1 MTNYHFLVIHILFL
15 IRIIKIFLILVFEI
29 EKAIIDLNFDDDV
42 MRLEYPMQSPVTFTL
57 GEKFLQEKLNFNFI
71 IMSELGNKYKKLAK
85 GDIELQS
92 KYFLEKKTIFEKWIY
107 MTPYQSQIE
116 ELGIKG
122 ETLKNELN
130 SGKINVKIELQENLE
145 EYKTKLLLY
154 QKENQ
159 NVKNSDSDLNNNN
172 NMKKNFNYNL
182 KDNENN
188 RNIQFDDN
196 LSDVSISIL
205 DVKEEDR
212 KGLDL
217 NQLIDDDYI
226 ENLKQIIEDNY
237 QKILPKDPVKLKQMN
252 ESLYKKF
259 INLSNIYNEVL
270 YSLATTGEEIRE
282 ETKKFYDDYKL
293 LKKDIYNGRVEL
305 KKQNYQLKR
314 EIEANNQENKT
325 LKQEIENYKTEKKIL
340 KNKLGLEDTKKIEN
354 PDIEILSE
362 TLKKLNDMGIDIF
375 VGSGLSEEDKNLVKN
390 MLNINS
396 NEDENKKDL
405 GTDNE
410 YEGEDDI
417 KEDLELGNQIVALI
431 EKDVNDLYLRKKIEQ
446 VKIDQINAI
455 TYIFQNDKDTHEVTL
470 KIVKDELYC
479 TDGTTFSSWL
489 IQNFSV

>member
-1 MTNYHFLVIHILFL
+1 MFQIDKCV
-15 IRIIKIFLILVFEI
+15 
-29 EKAIIDLNFDDDV
+29 IDLNFDDDV
-42 MRLEYPMQSPVTFTL
+42 MRLEYPMESPVPFTL
-57 GEKFLQEKLNFNFI
+57 GEKFLQEKLIFNFI
-71 IMSELGNKYKKLAK
+71 IMTELGNKYKKIAK
-85 GDIELQS
+85 GDVELQS

-107 MTPYQSQIE
+107 ITPFKSQIE
-116 ELGIKG
+116 EFGLKG
-122 ETLKNELN
+122 DLLKNEIN
-130 SGKINVKIELQENLE
+130 NGKINVKIELQENPE

-154 QKENQ
+154 QKDNQ
-159 NVKNSDSDLNNNN
+159 NANNNDINNNN
-172 NMKKNFNYNL
+172 RKNFNFNL
-182 KDNENN
+182 KDGENN

-212 KGLDL
+212 KGLDIE
-217 NQLIDDDYI
+217 QLIDDDYI
-226 ENLKQIIEDNY
+226 ENLKQIIENNY
-237 QKILPKDPVKLKQMN
+237 QKILPKDPAKLKQIN

-259 INLSNIYNEVL
+259 INLSNTYNEVL

-293 LKKDIYNGRVEL
+293 LKEDIYNGRVDL

-340 KNKLGLEDTKKIEN
+340 KNKLGLEDTKKTEN

-375 VGSGLSEEDKNLVKN
+375 VGSGLSEDDKNLVKN
-390 MLNINS
+390 MLNINT
-396 NEDENKKDL
+396 NDDENKKDL

-455 TYIFQNDKDTHEVTL
+455 TYVFQNDKETHEVTL
-470 KIVKDELYC
+470 KIEKDELYC
-479 TDGTTFSSWL
+479 NDGTTFSSWL
-489 IQNFSV
+489 INNFSV

>member
-1 MTNYHFLVIHILFL
+1 
-15 IRIIKIFLILVFEI
+15 
-29 EKAIIDLNFDDDV
+29 
-42 MRLEYPMQSPVTFTL
+42 MRLDYPMKSPVSFTL
-57 GEKFLQEKLNFNFI
+57 GEKFLQEKLVFNFI
-71 IMSELGNKYKKLAK
+71 IMSALGNKYKKIAK

-92 KYFLEKKTIFEKWIY
+92 KYFVDKKTTFEKWIY

-116 ELGIKG
+116 ELGIQSDS
-122 ETLKNELN
+122 TKNEVN
-130 SGKINVKIELQENLE
+130 NGKINVKIELQENLE
-145 EYKTKLLLY
+145 EYKTKLVLY
-154 QKENQ
+154 QKDNQ
-159 NVKNSDSDLNNNN
+159 ASNSNEKNNIR
-172 NMKKNFNYNL
+172 KNYNFNL
-182 KDNENN
+182 KDGENN
-188 RNIQFDDN
+188 RNVQFDDN

-217 NQLIDDDYI
+217 EQLIDDDYI
-226 ENLKQIIEDNY
+226 EDLKQIIENNY

-259 INLSNIYNEVL
+259 INLSNTYNEVL

-293 LKKDIYNGRVEL
+293 LKKDIFNGRVEL

-340 KNKLGLEDTKKIEN
+340 KNKLGLEDTKKTEN

-390 MLNINS
+390 MLNINT
-396 NEDENKKDL
+396 NDDENKKD

-410 YEGEDDI
+410 YEDDDDI

-455 TYIFQNDKDTHEVTL
+455 TYVFQNDKDTHEVTL
-470 KIVKDELYC
+470 KIIKDELYC
-479 TDGTTFSSWL
+479 SDGTTFSSWL
-489 IQNFSV
+489 IKNFSA

>member
-1 MTNYHFLVIHILFL
+1 MFQIDKCV
-15 IRIIKIFLILVFEI
+15 
-29 EKAIIDLNFDDDV
+29 IDLNFDDDV
-42 MRLEYPMQSPVTFTL
+42 MRLEYPMESPVPFTL
-57 GEKFLQEKLNFNFI
+57 GEKFLQEKLIFNFI
-71 IMSELGNKYKKLAK
+71 IMTELGNKYKKIAK
-85 GDIELQS
+85 GDVELQS

-107 MTPYQSQIE
+107 ITPFKSQIE
-116 ELGIKG
+116 EFGLKG
-122 ETLKNELN
+122 DLLKNEIN
-130 SGKINVKIELQENLE
+130 NGKINVKIELQENPE

-154 QKENQ
+154 QKDNQ
-159 NVKNSDSDLNNNN
+159 NANNNDINNNN
-172 NMKKNFNYNL
+172 RKNFNFNL
-182 KDNENN
+182 KDGENN

-212 KGLDL
+212 KGLDIE
-217 NQLIDDDYI
+217 QLIDDDYI
-226 ENLKQIIEDNY
+226 ENLKQIIENNY
-237 QKILPKDPVKLKQMN
+237 QKILPKDPAKLKQIN

-259 INLSNIYNEVL
+259 INLSNTYNEVL

-293 LKKDIYNGRVEL
+293 LKKDIYNGRVDL

-340 KNKLGLEDTKKIEN
+340 KNKLGLEDTKKTEN

-375 VGSGLSEEDKNLVKN
+375 VGSGLSEDDKNLVKN
-390 MLNINS
+390 MLNINT
-396 NEDENKKDL
+396 NDDENKKDL

-410 YEGEDDI
+410 YEGDDDI

-455 TYIFQNDKDTHEVTL
+455 TYVFQNDKETHEVTL
-470 KIVKDELYC
+470 KIEKDELYC
-479 TDGTTFSSWL
+479 NDGTTFSSWL
-489 IQNFSV
+489 INNFSV

>member
-1 MTNYHFLVIHILFL
+1 MFQIDKCV
-15 IRIIKIFLILVFEI
+15 
-29 EKAIIDLNFDDDV
+29 IDLNFDDDV
-42 MRLEYPMQSPVTFTL
+42 MRLEYPMKSPVSFTL
-57 GEKFLQEKLNFNFI
+57 GEKFLQEKLIFNFI
-71 IMSELGNKYKKLAK
+71 IMTELGNKYKKIAK
-85 GDIELQS
+85 GDVELQS

-107 MTPYQSQIE
+107 ITPFKSQIE
-116 ELGIKG
+116 EFGLKG
-122 ETLKNELN
+122 DLLKNEIN
-130 SGKINVKIELQENLE
+130 NGKINVKIELQENPE

-154 QKENQ
+154 QKDNQ
-159 NVKNSDSDLNNNN
+159 NANNNDINNNN
-172 NMKKNFNYNL
+172 RKNFNFNL
-182 KDNENN
+182 KDGENN

-212 KGLDL
+212 KGLDIE
-217 NQLIDDDYI
+217 QLIDDDYI
-226 ENLKQIIEDNY
+226 ENLKQIIENNY
-237 QKILPKDPVKLKQMN
+237 QKILPKDPAKLKQIN

-259 INLSNIYNEVL
+259 INLSNTYNEVL

-293 LKKDIYNGRVEL
+293 LKKDIYNGRVDL

-340 KNKLGLEDTKKIEN
+340 KNKLGLEDTKKTEN

-375 VGSGLSEEDKNLVKN
+375 VGSGLSEDDKNLVKN
-390 MLNINS
+390 MLNINT
-396 NEDENKKDL
+396 NDDENKKDL

-455 TYIFQNDKDTHEVTL
+455 TYVFQNDKDTHEVTL

-479 TDGTTFSSWL
+479 SDGTTFSSWL
-489 IQNFSV
+489 IKNFSA

>member
-1 MTNYHFLVIHILFL
+1 MFQIDKCV
-15 IRIIKIFLILVFEI
+15 
-29 EKAIIDLNFDDDV
+29 IDLNFDDDV
-42 MRLEYPMQSPVTFTL
+42 MRLEYPMESPVPFTL
-57 GEKFLQEKLNFNFI
+57 GEKFLQEKLIFNFI
-71 IMSELGNKYKKLAK
+71 IMTELGNKYKKIAK
-85 GDIELQS
+85 GDVELQS

-107 MTPYQSQIE
+107 ITPFKSQIE
-116 ELGIKG
+116 EFGLKG
-122 ETLKNELN
+122 DLLKNEIN
-130 SGKINVKIELQENLE
+130 NGKINVKIELQENPE

-154 QKENQ
+154 QKDNQ
-159 NVKNSDSDLNNNN
+159 NANNNDINNNN
-172 NMKKNFNYNL
+172 RKNFNFNL
-182 KDNENN
+182 KDGENN

-212 KGLDL
+212 KGLDIE
-217 NQLIDDDYI
+217 QLIDDDYI
-226 ENLKQIIEDNY
+226 ENLKQIIENNY
-237 QKILPKDPVKLKQMN
+237 QKILPKDPAKLKQIN

-259 INLSNIYNEVL
+259 INLSNTYNEVL

-293 LKKDIYNGRVEL
+293 LKKDIYNGRVDL

-340 KNKLGLEDTKKIEN
+340 KNKLGLEDTKKTEN

-375 VGSGLSEEDKNLVKN
+375 VGSGLSEDDKNLVKN
-390 MLNINS
+390 MLNINT
-396 NEDENKKDL
+396 NDDENKKDL

-410 YEGEDDI
+410 YEGEDDM

-455 TYIFQNDKDTHEVTL
+455 TYVFQNDKDTHEVTL
-470 KIVKDELYC
+470 KIVKDELFC
-479 TDGTTFSSWL
+479 DDGTTFSSWL
-489 IQNFSV
+489 IKNFSV

>member
-1 MTNYHFLVIHILFL
+1 M
-15 IRIIKIFLILVFEI
+15 
-29 EKAIIDLNFDDDV
+29 IDLNFDDDV
-42 MRLEYPMQSPVTFTL
+42 MRLEYPMKSPVSFTL
-57 GEKFLQEKLNFNFI
+57 GEKFLQEKLIFNFI
-71 IMSELGNKYKKLAK
+71 IMNALGNKYKKIAK
-85 GDIELQS
+85 GEIELQS

-107 MTPYQSQIE
+107 MTPFQSQID
-116 ELGIKG
+116 ELDINNNSA
-122 ETLKNELN
+122 KNEIN

-154 QKENQ
+154 QKDNQ
-159 NVKNSDSDLNNNN
+159 NVNNNENNNN
-172 NMKKNFNYNL
+172 SIRKNYNFNL

-188 RNIQFDDN
+188 RNVQFDDN

-217 NQLIDDDYI
+217 DQLIDDDYI

-237 QKILPKDPVKLKQMN
+237 QQILPKDPIKLKQMN

-259 INLSNIYNEVL
+259 INLSNTYNEVL

-340 KNKLGLEDTKKIEN
+340 KNKLGLEDTKKTEN

-390 MLNINS
+390 MLNINV
-396 NEDENKKDL
+396 NDDENKKEL

-410 YEGEDDI
+410 YEGDDDI

-455 TYIFQNDKDTHEVTL
+455 TYVFQNDKDTHEVTL

-479 TDGTTFSSWL
+479 TDGTTFSAWL
-489 IQNFSV
+489 IKNFSV

>member
-1 MTNYHFLVIHILFL
+1 MFQIDKCV
-15 IRIIKIFLILVFEI
+15 
-29 EKAIIDLNFDDDV
+29 IDLNFDDDV
-42 MRLEYPMQSPVTFTL
+42 MRLEYPMESPVPFTL
-57 GEKFLQEKLNFNFI
+57 GEKFLQEKLIFNFI
-71 IMSELGNKYKKLAK
+71 IMTELGNKYKKIAK
-85 GDIELQS
+85 GDVELQS

-107 MTPYQSQIE
+107 ITPFKSQIE
-116 ELGIKG
+116 EFGLKG
-122 ETLKNELN
+122 DLLKNEIN
-130 SGKINVKIELQENLE
+130 NGKINVKIELQENPE

-154 QKENQ
+154 QKDNQ
-159 NVKNSDSDLNNNN
+159 NANNNDINNNN
-172 NMKKNFNYNL
+172 RKNYNFNI
-182 KDNENN
+182 KDGENN

-212 KGLDL
+212 KGLDIE
-217 NQLIDDDYI
+217 QLIDDDYI
-226 ENLKQIIEDNY
+226 ENLKQIIENNY
-237 QKILPKDPVKLKQMN
+237 QKILPKDPAKLKQIN

-259 INLSNIYNEVL
+259 INLSNTYNEVL

-293 LKKDIYNGRVEL
+293 LKKDIYNGRVDL

-340 KNKLGLEDTKKIEN
+340 KNKLGLEDTKKTEN

-375 VGSGLSEEDKNLVKN
+375 VGSGLSEDDKNLVKN
-390 MLNINS
+390 MLNINT
-396 NEDENKKDL
+396 NDDENKKDL

-455 TYIFQNDKDTHEVTL
+455 TYVFQNDKETHEVTL
-470 KIVKDELYC
+470 KIEKDELYC
-479 TDGTTFSSWL
+479 NDGTTFSSWL
-489 IQNFSV
+489 INNFSV

>member
-1 MTNYHFLVIHILFL
+1 
-15 IRIIKIFLILVFEI
+15 
-29 EKAIIDLNFDDDV
+29 
-42 MRLEYPMQSPVTFTL
+42 MRFEYPMKSPVSFTL
-57 GEKFLQEKLNFNFI
+57 GEKFLQEKIIFNFI
-71 IMSELGNKYKKLAK
+71 IMIELGNKYKKIAK
-85 GDIELQS
+85 SDIELQS
-92 KYFLEKKTIFEKWIY
+92 KYFLEKKTTFEKLIY
-107 MTPYQSQIE
+107 LKPFHSQIE
-116 ELGIKG
+116 DFGIQADA
-122 ETLKNELN
+122 LKNELN
-130 SGKINVKIELQENLE
+130 NGKINVKIELQDNLE

-154 QKENQ
+154 QKENNQ
-159 NVKNSDSDLNNNN
+159 SNNNINDIN
-172 NMKKNFNYNL
+172 NRKNFNL
-182 KDNENN
+182 KENENN
-188 RNIQFDDN
+188 RNVQFDDN

-212 KGLDL
+212 KGLNLDE
-217 NQLIDDDYI
+217 LIEDDYI
-226 ENLKQIIEDNY
+226 ENLKQIIQDNY
-237 QKILPKDPVKLKQMN
+237 QQILPKDPAKLKQMN
-252 ESLYKKF
+252 ENLYKKF
-259 INLSNIYNEVL
+259 INLSNSYNEAL

-282 ETKKFYDDYKL
+282 ETKKFYEDYKL
-293 LKKDIYNGRVEL
+293 LKNDIYNGRVEL

-340 KNKLGLEDTKKIEN
+340 KNKLGLEDSKKIEN

-390 MLNINS
+390 MLNINTTD
-396 NEDENKKDL
+396 DENKKDS

-410 YEGEDDI
+410 YEGDDDI

-455 TYIFQNDKDTHEVTL
+455 TYVFQNDKDTYEVTL

-479 TDGTTFSSWL
+479 SDNTTFSSWL
-489 IQNFSV
+489 IQHFSI

>member
-1 MTNYHFLVIHILFL
+1 
-15 IRIIKIFLILVFEI
+15 
-29 EKAIIDLNFDDDV
+29 
-42 MRLEYPMQSPVTFTL
+42 MRLEYPMKSPVSFTL
-57 GEKFLQEKLNFNFI
+57 GEKFLQEKLIFNFI

-85 GDIELQS
+85 GEIELQS
-92 KYFLEKKTIFEKWIY
+92 KYFLEKKTILEKCVY

-116 ELGIKG
+116 EFGIQG
-122 ETLKNELN
+122 DSLKNELN
-130 SGKINVKIELQENLE
+130 CGKVNVKIELQENLE

-154 QKENQ
+154 QKENNQ
-159 NVKNSDSDLNNNN
+159 NNNN
-172 NMKKNFNYNL
+172 NDNTNNNTRKNYNYNI

-188 RNIQFDDN
+188 RNVQFDDN

-212 KGLDL
+212 KGLNLDE
-217 NQLIDDDYI
+217 LIEDDYI
-226 ENLKQIIEDNY
+226 ENLKQIIQDNY
-237 QKILPKDPVKLKQMN
+237 QQILPKDPAKLKQMN
-252 ESLYKKF
+252 ENLYKKF
-259 INLSNIYNEVL
+259 INLSNSYNEAL

-282 ETKKFYDDYKL
+282 ETKKFYEDYKL
-293 LKKDIYNGRVEL
+293 LKNDIYNGRVEL

-325 LKQEIENYKTEKKIL
+325 LKQEIENYKNEKKIL
-340 KNKLGLEDTKKIEN
+340 KNKLGLEDSKKIEN
-354 PDIEILSE
+354 LDIEILSE

-390 MLNINS
+390 MLNINTTD
-396 NEDENKKDL
+396 DENKKDS

-410 YEGEDDI
+410 YEGDDDI

-455 TYIFQNDKDTHEVTL
+455 TYVFQNDKDTYEVTL

-479 TDGTTFSSWL
+479 SDNTTFSSWL
-489 IQNFSV
+489 IQHFSI

>member
-1 MTNYHFLVIHILFL
+1 M
-15 IRIIKIFLILVFEI
+15 
-29 EKAIIDLNFDDDV
+29 NFDDDV
-42 MRLEYPMQSPVTFTL
+42 MRLDYPMKSPVSFTL
-57 GEKFLQEKLNFNFI
+57 GEKFLQEKLVFNFI
-71 IMSELGNKYKKLAK
+71 IMSALGNKYKKIAK

-92 KYFLEKKTIFEKWIY
+92 KYFVDKKTTFEKWIY

-116 ELGIKG
+116 ELGIQSDS
-122 ETLKNELN
+122 TKNEVN
-130 SGKINVKIELQENLE
+130 NGKINVKIELQENLE
-145 EYKTKLLLY
+145 EYKTKLVLY
-154 QKENQ
+154 QKDNQ
-159 NVKNSDSDLNNNN
+159 ASNSNEKNNIR
-172 NMKKNFNYNL
+172 KNYNFNL
-182 KDNENN
+182 KDGENN
-188 RNIQFDDN
+188 RNVQFDDN

-217 NQLIDDDYI
+217 EQLIDDDYI
-226 ENLKQIIEDNY
+226 EDLKQIIENNY

-259 INLSNIYNEVL
+259 INLSNTYNEVL

-293 LKKDIYNGRVEL
+293 LKKDIFNGRVEL

-340 KNKLGLEDTKKIEN
+340 KNKLGLEDSKKTEN

-390 MLNINS
+390 MLNINT
-396 NEDENKKDL
+396 NDDENKKD

-410 YEGEDDI
+410 YEGDDDI

-455 TYIFQNDKDTHEVTL
+455 TYVFQNDKDTHEVTL

-479 TDGTTFSSWL
+479 SDGTTFSSWL
-489 IQNFSV
+489 IKNFSA

>member
-1 MTNYHFLVIHILFL
+1 
-15 IRIIKIFLILVFEI
+15 
-29 EKAIIDLNFDDDV
+29 
-42 MRLEYPMQSPVTFTL
+42 MRFEYPMKSPASFTL
-57 GEKFLQEKLNFNFI
+57 GEKFLQEKIIFNFI
-71 IMSELGNKYKKLAK
+71 IMIELGNKYKKIAK
-85 GDIELQS
+85 SDIELQS
-92 KYFLEKKTIFEKWIY
+92 KYFLEKKATFEKLIY
-107 MTPYQSQIE
+107 LIPFHSQIE
-116 ELGIKG
+116 DFGIQADA
-122 ETLKNELN
+122 LKNELN
-130 SGKINVKIELQENLE
+130 NGKINVKIELQDNLE

-154 QKENQ
+154 QKENNQ
-159 NVKNSDSDLNNNN
+159 SNNNINDIN
-172 NMKKNFNYNL
+172 NRKNFNL
-182 KDNENN
+182 KENENN
-188 RNIQFDDN
+188 RNVQFDDN

-212 KGLDL
+212 KGLNLDE
-217 NQLIDDDYI
+217 LIEDDYI
-226 ENLKQIIEDNY
+226 ENLKQIIQDNY
-237 QKILPKDPVKLKQMN
+237 QQILPKDPAKLKQMN
-252 ESLYKKF
+252 ENLYKKF
-259 INLSNIYNEVL
+259 INLSNSYNEAL

-282 ETKKFYDDYKL
+282 ETKKFYEDYKL
-293 LKKDIYNGRVEL
+293 LKNDIYNGRVEL

-340 KNKLGLEDTKKIEN
+340 KNKLGLEDSKKIEN

-390 MLNINS
+390 MLNINTTD
-396 NEDENKKDL
+396 DENKKDS

-410 YEGEDDI
+410 YEGDDDI

-455 TYIFQNDKDTHEVTL
+455 TYVFQNDKDTYEVTL

-479 TDGTTFSSWL
+479 SDNTTFSSWL
-489 IQNFSV
+489 IQHFSI

>member
-1 MTNYHFLVIHILFL
+1 MFQIDKCV
-15 IRIIKIFLILVFEI
+15 
-29 EKAIIDLNFDDDV
+29 IDLNFDDDV
-42 MRLEYPMQSPVTFTL
+42 MRLEYPMESPVPFTL
-57 GEKFLQEKLNFNFI
+57 GEKFLQEKLIFNFI
-71 IMSELGNKYKKLAK
+71 IMTELGNKYKKIAK

-107 MTPYQSQIE
+107 ITPFKSQIE
-116 ELGIKG
+116 EFGLKG
-122 ETLKNELN
+122 DLLKNEIN
-130 SGKINVKIELQENLE
+130 NGKINVKIELQENPE

-154 QKENQ
+154 QKDNQ
-159 NVKNSDSDLNNNN
+159 NANNNDINNNN
-172 NMKKNFNYNL
+172 RKNYNFNI
-182 KDNENN
+182 KDGENN

-212 KGLDL
+212 KGLDIE
-217 NQLIDDDYI
+217 QLIDDDYI
-226 ENLKQIIEDNY
+226 ENLKQIIENNY
-237 QKILPKDPVKLKQMN
+237 QKILPKDPAKLKQIN

-259 INLSNIYNEVL
+259 INLSNTYNEVL

-293 LKKDIYNGRVEL
+293 LKKDIYNGRVDL

-340 KNKLGLEDTKKIEN
+340 KNKLGLEDTKKTEN

-375 VGSGLSEEDKNLVKN
+375 VGSGLSEDDKNLVKN
-390 MLNINS
+390 MLNINT
-396 NEDENKKDL
+396 NDDENKKDL

-455 TYIFQNDKDTHEVTL
+455 TYVFQNDKETHEVTL
-470 KIVKDELYC
+470 KIEKDELYC
-479 TDGTTFSSWL
+479 NDGTTFSSWL
-489 IQNFSV
+489 INNFSV

>member
-1 MTNYHFLVIHILFL
+1 M
-15 IRIIKIFLILVFEI
+15 
-29 EKAIIDLNFDDDV
+29 NFDDDV
-42 MRLEYPMQSPVTFTL
+42 MRLDYPMKSPVSFTL
-57 GEKFLQEKLNFNFI
+57 GEKFLQEKLVFNFI
-71 IMSELGNKYKKLAK
+71 IMSELGNKYKKIAK

-92 KYFLEKKTIFEKWIY
+92 KYFVDKKTTFEKWIY

-116 ELGIKG
+116 ELGIQSDS
-122 ETLKNELN
+122 TKNEVN
-130 SGKINVKIELQENLE
+130 NGKINVKIELQENLE
-145 EYKTKLLLY
+145 EYKTKLVLY
-154 QKENQ
+154 QKDNQ
-159 NVKNSDSDLNNNN
+159 ASNSNEKNNIR
-172 NMKKNFNYNL
+172 KNYNFNL
-182 KDNENN
+182 KDGENN
-188 RNIQFDDN
+188 RNVQFDDN

-217 NQLIDDDYI
+217 EQLIDDDYI
-226 ENLKQIIEDNY
+226 EDLKQIIENNY

-259 INLSNIYNEVL
+259 INLSNTYNEVL

-293 LKKDIYNGRVEL
+293 LKKDIFNGRVEL

-340 KNKLGLEDTKKIEN
+340 KNKLGLEDTKKTEN

-390 MLNINS
+390 MLNINT
-396 NEDENKKDL
+396 NDDENKKD

-410 YEGEDDI
+410 YEGDDDI

-455 TYIFQNDKDTHEVTL
+455 TYVFQNDKDTHEVTL
-470 KIVKDELYC
+470 KIIKDELYC
-479 TDGTTFSSWL
+479 SDGTTFSSWL
-489 IQNFSV
+489 IKNFSA

>member
-1 MTNYHFLVIHILFL
+1 
-15 IRIIKIFLILVFEI
+15 
-29 EKAIIDLNFDDDV
+29 
-42 MRLEYPMQSPVTFTL
+42 MRLDYPMKSPVSFTL
-57 GEKFLQEKLNFNFI
+57 GEKFLQEKLVFNFI
-71 IMSELGNKYKKLAK
+71 IMSALGNKYKKIAK

-92 KYFLEKKTIFEKWIY
+92 RYFLDKKTTFEKWIY

-116 ELGIKG
+116 ELGIQG
-122 ETLKNELN
+122 DATKNEVN
-130 SGKINVKIELQENLE
+130 NGKINVKIELQENLE

-154 QKENQ
+154 QKDNQ
-159 NVKNSDSDLNNNN
+159 QANSNEKNNNR
-172 NMKKNFNYNL
+172 KNYNFNL
-182 KDNENN
+182 KDENN
-188 RNIQFDDN
+188 RNVQFDDN

-217 NQLIDDDYI
+217 DQLIDDDYI
-226 ENLKQIIEDNY
+226 EDLKQIIEN
-237 QKILPKDPVKLKQMN
+237 N
-252 ESLYKKF
+252 
-259 INLSNIYNEVL
+259 L

-293 LKKDIYNGRVEL
+293 LKKDIFNSRVEL

-340 KNKLGLEDTKKIEN
+340 KNKLGLEDTKKTEN

-390 MLNINS
+390 MLNINT
-396 NEDENKKDL
+396 NDDETKKD

-410 YEGEDDI
+410 YEGDDDI
-417 KEDLELGNQIVALI
+417 MEDLELGNQIVALI

-455 TYIFQNDKDTHEVTL
+455 TYVFQNDKDTHEVTL
-470 KIVKDELYC
+470 KIVKDELFC

-489 IQNFSV
+489 IKNFSV

>member
-1 MTNYHFLVIHILFL
+1 
-15 IRIIKIFLILVFEI
+15 
-29 EKAIIDLNFDDDV
+29 
-42 MRLEYPMQSPVTFTL
+42 MRLDYPMKSPVSFTL
-57 GEKFLQEKLNFNFI
+57 GEKFLQEKLVFNFI
-71 IMSELGNKYKKLAK
+71 IMSALGNKYKKIAK

-92 KYFLEKKTIFEKWIY
+92 KYFVDKKTTFEKWIY

-116 ELGIKG
+116 ELGIQSDS
-122 ETLKNELN
+122 TKNEVN
-130 SGKINVKIELQENLE
+130 NGKINVKIELQENLE
-145 EYKTKLLLY
+145 EYKTKLVLY
-154 QKENQ
+154 QKDNQ
-159 NVKNSDSDLNNNN
+159 ASNSNEKNNIR
-172 NMKKNFNYNL
+172 KNYNFNL
-182 KDNENN
+182 KDGENN
-188 RNIQFDDN
+188 RNVQFDDN

-217 NQLIDDDYI
+217 EQLIDDDYI
-226 ENLKQIIEDNY
+226 EDLKQIIENNY

-259 INLSNIYNEVL
+259 INLSNTYNEVL

-293 LKKDIYNGRVEL
+293 LKKDIFNGRVEL

-340 KNKLGLEDTKKIEN
+340 KNKLGLEDTKKTEN

-390 MLNINS
+390 MLNINT
-396 NEDENKKDL
+396 NDDETKKD

-410 YEGEDDI
+410 YEGDDDI

-455 TYIFQNDKDTHEVTL
+455 TYVFQNDKDTHEVTL
-470 KIVKDELYC
+470 KIIKDELYC
-479 TDGTTFSSWL
+479 SDGTTFSSWL
-489 IQNFSV
+489 IKNFSA

>member
-1 MTNYHFLVIHILFL
+1 M
-15 IRIIKIFLILVFEI
+15 
-29 EKAIIDLNFDDDV
+29 IDLNFDDDV
-42 MRLEYPMQSPVTFTL
+42 MRLEYPMKSPVSFTL
-57 GEKFLQEKLNFNFI
+57 GEKFLQEKLIFNFI
-71 IMSELGNKYKKLAK
+71 IMSALGNKYKKIAK
-85 GDIELQS
+85 GEIELQS
-92 KYFLEKKTIFEKWIY
+92 KYFLEKETIFEKWIY
-107 MTPYQSQIE
+107 MTPFQSPIE
-116 ELGIKG
+116 EFDVNNNSA
-122 ETLKNELN
+122 KNEIN

-154 QKENQ
+154 QKDNQ
-159 NVKNSDSDLNNNN
+159 NINNNENNNN
-172 NMKKNFNYNL
+172 SSIRKNYNFNL

-188 RNIQFDDN
+188 RNVQFDDN

-217 NQLIDDDYI
+217 DQLIDDDYI

-237 QKILPKDPVKLKQMN
+237 QQILPKDPIKLKQMN

-259 INLSNIYNEVL
+259 INLSNTYNEVL

-340 KNKLGLEDTKKIEN
+340 KNKLGLEDTKKTEN

-375 VGSGLSEEDKNLVKN
+375 VGSGLSEENKNLVKN
-390 MLNINS
+390 MLNINV
-396 NEDENKKDL
+396 NDDENKKEL

-410 YEGEDDI
+410 YEGDDDI

-455 TYIFQNDKDTHEVTL
+455 TYVFQNDKDTHEVTL

-479 TDGTTFSSWL
+479 TDGTTFSAWL
-489 IQNFSV
+489 IKNFSV

>member
-1 MTNYHFLVIHILFL
+1 
-15 IRIIKIFLILVFEI
+15 
-29 EKAIIDLNFDDDV
+29 
-42 MRLEYPMQSPVTFTL
+42 MRLDYPMKSPVSFTL
-57 GEKFLQEKLNFNFI
+57 GEKFLQEKLVFNFI
-71 IMSELGNKYKKLAK
+71 IMSALGNKYKKIAK

-92 KYFLEKKTIFEKWIY
+92 KYFVDKKTTFEKWIY

-116 ELGIKG
+116 ELGIQSDS
-122 ETLKNELN
+122 TKNEVN
-130 SGKINVKIELQENLE
+130 NAKINVKIELQENLE
-145 EYKTKLLLY
+145 EYKTKLVLY
-154 QKENQ
+154 QKDNQ
-159 NVKNSDSDLNNNN
+159 ASNSNEKNNIR
-172 NMKKNFNYNL
+172 KNYNFNL
-182 KDNENN
+182 KDAENN
-188 RNIQFDDN
+188 RNVQFDDN

-217 NQLIDDDYI
+217 EQLIDDDYI
-226 ENLKQIIEDNY
+226 EDLKQIIENNY

-259 INLSNIYNEVL
+259 INLSNTYNEVL

-293 LKKDIYNGRVEL
+293 LKKDIFNGRVEL

-340 KNKLGLEDTKKIEN
+340 KNKLGLEDTKKTEN

-390 MLNINS
+390 MLNINT
-396 NEDENKKDL
+396 NDDENKKD

-410 YEGEDDI
+410 YEGDDDI

-455 TYIFQNDKDTHEVTL
+455 TYVFQNDKDTHEVTL
-470 KIVKDELYC
+470 KIIKDELYC
-479 TDGTTFSSWL
+479 SDGTTFSSWL
-489 IQNFSV
+489 IKNFSA

>member
-1 MTNYHFLVIHILFL
+1 MFQIDKCV
-15 IRIIKIFLILVFEI
+15 
-29 EKAIIDLNFDDDV
+29 IDLNFDDDV
-42 MRLEYPMQSPVTFTL
+42 MRLEYPMESPVPFTL
-57 GEKFLQEKLNFNFI
+57 GEKFLQEKLIFNFI
-71 IMSELGNKYKKLAK
+71 IMTELGNKYKKIAK
-85 GDIELQS
+85 GDVELQS

-107 MTPYQSQIE
+107 ITPFKSQIE
-116 ELGIKG
+116 EFGLKG
-122 ETLKNELN
+122 DLLKNEIN
-130 SGKINVKIELQENLE
+130 NGKINVKIELQENPE

-154 QKENQ
+154 QKDNQ
-159 NVKNSDSDLNNNN
+159 NANNNDINNNN
-172 NMKKNFNYNL
+172 RKNFNFNL
-182 KDNENN
+182 KDGENN

-212 KGLDL
+212 KGLDIE
-217 NQLIDDDYI
+217 QLIDDDYI
-226 ENLKQIIEDNY
+226 ENLKQIIENNY
-237 QKILPKDPVKLKQMN
+237 QKILPKDPAKLKQIN

-259 INLSNIYNEVL
+259 INLSNTYNEVL

-293 LKKDIYNGRVEL
+293 LKKDIYNGRVDL

-340 KNKLGLEDTKKIEN
+340 KNKLGLEDTKKTEN

-375 VGSGLSEEDKNLVKN
+375 VGSGLSEDDKNLVKN
-390 MLNINS
+390 MLNINT
-396 NEDENKKDL
+396 NDDENKKDL

-455 TYIFQNDKDTHEVTL
+455 TYVFQNDKETHEVTL
-470 KIVKDELYC
+470 KIEKDELYC
-479 TDGTTFSSWL
+479 NDGSTFSSWL
-489 IQNFSV
+489 INNFSV

>member
-1 MTNYHFLVIHILFL
+1 M
-15 IRIIKIFLILVFEI
+15 
-29 EKAIIDLNFDDDV
+29 NFDDDV
-42 MRLEYPMQSPVTFTL
+42 MRLDYPMKSPVSFTL
-57 GEKFLQEKLNFNFI
+57 GEKFLQEKLVFNFI
-71 IMSELGNKYKKLAK
+71 IMSALGNKYKKIAK

-92 KYFLEKKTIFEKWIY
+92 KYFVDKKTTFEKWIY

-116 ELGIKG
+116 ELGIQSDS
-122 ETLKNELN
+122 TKNEVN
-130 SGKINVKIELQENLE
+130 NGKINVKIELQENLE
-145 EYKTKLLLY
+145 EYKTKLVLY
-154 QKENQ
+154 QKDNQ
-159 NVKNSDSDLNNNN
+159 ASNSNEKNNIR
-172 NMKKNFNYNL
+172 KNYNFNL
-182 KDNENN
+182 KDGENN
-188 RNIQFDDN
+188 RNVQFDDN

-217 NQLIDDDYI
+217 EQLIDDDYI
-226 ENLKQIIEDNY
+226 EDLKQIIENNY

-259 INLSNIYNEVL
+259 INLSNTYNEVL

-293 LKKDIYNGRVEL
+293 LKKDIFNGRVEL

-340 KNKLGLEDTKKIEN
+340 KNKLGLEDTKKTEN

-390 MLNINS
+390 MLNINT
-396 NEDENKKDL
+396 NDDENKKD

-410 YEGEDDI
+410 YEGDDDI

-455 TYIFQNDKDTHEVTL
+455 TYVFQNDKDTHEVTL

-479 TDGTTFSSWL
+479 SDGTTFSSWL
-489 IQNFSV
+489 IKNFSA

>member
-479 TDGTTFSSWL
+479 SDGTTFSSWL

>member
-1 MTNYHFLVIHILFL
+1 M
-15 IRIIKIFLILVFEI
+15 
-29 EKAIIDLNFDDDV
+29 IDLNFDDDV
-42 MRLEYPMQSPVTFTL
+42 MRLEYPMKSPVSFTL
-57 GEKFLQEKLNFNFI
+57 GEKFLQEKLIFNFI
-71 IMSELGNKYKKLAK
+71 IMNALGNKYKKIAK
-85 GDIELQS
+85 GEIELQS

-107 MTPYQSQIE
+107 MTPFQSQID
-116 ELGIKG
+116 ELDINNNSA
-122 ETLKNELN
+122 KNEIN

-154 QKENQ
+154 QKDNQ
-159 NVKNSDSDLNNNN
+159 NVNNNENNNN
-172 NMKKNFNYNL
+172 SIRKNYNFNL

-188 RNIQFDDN
+188 RNVQFDDN

-237 QKILPKDPVKLKQMN
+237 QQILPKDPIKLKQMN

-259 INLSNIYNEVL
+259 INLSNTYNEVL

-340 KNKLGLEDTKKIEN
+340 KNKLGLEDTKKTEN

-390 MLNINS
+390 MLNINV
-396 NEDENKKDL
+396 NDDENKKEL

-410 YEGEDDI
+410 YEGDDDI

-455 TYIFQNDKDTHEVTL
+455 TYVFQNDKDTHEVTL

-479 TDGTTFSSWL
+479 TDGTTFSAWL
-489 IQNFSV
+489 IKNFSV

>member
-1 MTNYHFLVIHILFL
+1 
-15 IRIIKIFLILVFEI
+15 
-29 EKAIIDLNFDDDV
+29 
-42 MRLEYPMQSPVTFTL
+42 MRLDYPMKSPVSFTL
-57 GEKFLQEKLNFNFI
+57 GEKFLQEKLVFNFI
-71 IMSELGNKYKKLAK
+71 IMSALGNKYKKIAK

-92 KYFLEKKTIFEKWIY
+92 KYFVDKKTTFEKWIY

-116 ELGIKG
+116 ELGIQSDS
-122 ETLKNELN
+122 TKNEVN
-130 SGKINVKIELQENLE
+130 NGKINVKIELQENLE
-145 EYKTKLLLY
+145 EYKTKLVLY
-154 QKENQ
+154 QKDNQ
-159 NVKNSDSDLNNNN
+159 TSNSNEKNNIR
-172 NMKKNFNYNL
+172 KNYNFNL
-182 KDNENN
+182 KDGENN
-188 RNIQFDDN
+188 RNVQFDDN

-217 NQLIDDDYI
+217 EQLIDDDYI
-226 ENLKQIIEDNY
+226 EDLKQIIENNY
-237 QKILPKDPVKLKQMN
+237 QKILPKDPAKLKQMN

-259 INLSNIYNEVL
+259 INLSNTYNEVL

-293 LKKDIYNGRVEL
+293 LKKDIFNGRVEL

-340 KNKLGLEDTKKIEN
+340 KNKLGLEDTKKTEN

-390 MLNINS
+390 MLNINT
-396 NEDENKKDL
+396 NDDENKKD

-410 YEGEDDI
+410 YEGDDDI

-455 TYIFQNDKDTHEVTL
+455 TYVFQNDKDTHEVTL
-470 KIVKDELYC
+470 KIIKDELYC
-479 TDGTTFSSWL
+479 SDGTTFSSWL
-489 IQNFSV
+489 IKNFSA

>member
-1 MTNYHFLVIHILFL
+1 
-15 IRIIKIFLILVFEI
+15 
-29 EKAIIDLNFDDDV
+29 
-42 MRLEYPMQSPVTFTL
+42 MRLDYPMKSPVSFTL
-57 GEKFLQEKLNFNFI
+57 GEKFLQEKLVFNFI
-71 IMSELGNKYKKLAK
+71 IMSALGNKYKKIAK

-92 KYFLEKKTIFEKWIY
+92 KYFVDKKTTFEKWIY

-116 ELGIKG
+116 ELGIQSDS
-122 ETLKNELN
+122 TKNEVN
-130 SGKINVKIELQENLE
+130 NGKINVKIELQENLE
-145 EYKTKLLLY
+145 EYKTKLVLY
-154 QKENQ
+154 QKDNQ
-159 NVKNSDSDLNNNN
+159 ASNSNEKNNIR
-172 NMKKNFNYNL
+172 KNYNFNL
-182 KDNENN
+182 KDGENN
-188 RNIQFDDN
+188 RNVQFDDN

-217 NQLIDDDYI
+217 EQLIDDDYI
-226 ENLKQIIEDNY
+226 EDLKQIIENNY
-237 QKILPKDPVKLKQMN
+237 QKILPKDPAKLKQMN

-259 INLSNIYNEVL
+259 INLSNTYNEVL

-293 LKKDIYNGRVEL
+293 LKKDIFNGRVEL

-340 KNKLGLEDTKKIEN
+340 KNKLGLEDTKKTEN

-390 MLNINS
+390 MLNINT
-396 NEDENKKDL
+396 NDDENKKD

-410 YEGEDDI
+410 YEGDDDI

-455 TYIFQNDKDTHEVTL
+455 TYVFQNDKDTHEVTL
-470 KIVKDELYC
+470 KIIKDELYC
-479 TDGTTFSSWL
+479 SEGTTFSSWL
-489 IQNFSV
+489 IKNFSA

>member
-1 MTNYHFLVIHILFL
+1 M
-15 IRIIKIFLILVFEI
+15 K
-29 EKAIIDLNFDDDV
+29 
-42 MRLEYPMQSPVTFTL
+42 SPVSFTL
-57 GEKFLQEKLNFNFI
+57 GEKFLQEKLVFNFI
-71 IMSELGNKYKKLAK
+71 IMSALGNKYKKIAK

-92 KYFLEKKTIFEKWIY
+92 KYFVDKKTTFEKWIY

-116 ELGIKG
+116 ELGIQSDS
-122 ETLKNELN
+122 TKNEVN
-130 SGKINVKIELQENLE
+130 NGKINVKIELQENLE
-145 EYKTKLLLY
+145 EYKTKLVLY
-154 QKENQ
+154 QKDNQ
-159 NVKNSDSDLNNNN
+159 ASNSNEKNNIRKNY
-172 NMKKNFNYNL
+172 NFNL
-182 KDNENN
+182 KEGENN
-188 RNIQFDDN
+188 RNVQFDDN

-217 NQLIDDDYI
+217 EQLIDDDYI
-226 ENLKQIIEDNY
+226 EDLKQIIENNY

-259 INLSNIYNEVL
+259 INLSNTYNEVL

-293 LKKDIYNGRVEL
+293 LKKDIFNGRVEL

-340 KNKLGLEDTKKIEN
+340 KNKLGLEDTKKTEN

-390 MLNINS
+390 MLNINT
-396 NEDENKKDL
+396 NDDENKKD

-410 YEGEDDI
+410 YEGDDDI

-455 TYIFQNDKDTHEVTL
+455 TYVFQNDKDTHEVTL
-470 KIVKDELYC
+470 KIIKDELYC
-479 TDGTTFSSWL
+479 SDGTTFSSWL
-489 IQNFSV
+489 IKNFSA

>member
-1 MTNYHFLVIHILFL
+1 
-15 IRIIKIFLILVFEI
+15 
-29 EKAIIDLNFDDDV
+29 
-42 MRLEYPMQSPVTFTL
+42 MRLDYPMKSPVSFTL
-57 GEKFLQEKLNFNFI
+57 GEKFLQEKLVFNFI
-71 IMSELGNKYKKLAK
+71 IMSALGNKYKKIAK

-92 KYFLEKKTIFEKWIY
+92 KYFVDKKTTFEKWIY

-116 ELGIKG
+116 ELGIQSDS
-122 ETLKNELN
+122 TKNEVN
-130 SGKINVKIELQENLE
+130 NGKINVKIELQENLE
-145 EYKTKLLLY
+145 EYKTKLVLY
-154 QKENQ
+154 QKDNQ
-159 NVKNSDSDLNNNN
+159 ASNSNEKNNIR
-172 NMKKNFNYNL
+172 KNYNFNL
-182 KDNENN
+182 KDGENN
-188 RNIQFDDN
+188 RNVQFDDN

-217 NQLIDDDYI
+217 EQLIDDDYI
-226 ENLKQIIEDNY
+226 EDLKQIIENNY

-259 INLSNIYNEVL
+259 INLSNTYNEVL

-293 LKKDIYNGRVEL
+293 LKKDIFNGRVEL

-340 KNKLGLEDTKKIEN
+340 KNKLGLEDTKKTEN

-390 MLNINS
+390 MLNINT
-396 NEDENKKDL
+396 NDDETKKD

-410 YEGEDDI
+410 YEGDDDI

-455 TYIFQNDKDTHEVTL
+455 TYVFQNDKDTHEVTL

-479 TDGTTFSSWL
+479 SDGTTFSSWL
-489 IQNFSV
+489 IKNFSA

>member
-1 MTNYHFLVIHILFL
+1 
-15 IRIIKIFLILVFEI
+15 
-29 EKAIIDLNFDDDV
+29 
-42 MRLEYPMQSPVTFTL
+42 MRLDYPMKSPVSFTL
-57 GEKFLQEKLNFNFI
+57 GEKFLQEKLVFNFI
-71 IMSELGNKYKKLAK
+71 IMSALGNKYKKIAK

-92 KYFLEKKTIFEKWIY
+92 KYFVDKKTTFEKWIY

-116 ELGIKG
+116 ELGIQSDS
-122 ETLKNELN
+122 TKNEVN
-130 SGKINVKIELQENLE
+130 NGKINVKIELQENLE
-145 EYKTKLLLY
+145 EYKTKLVLY
-154 QKENQ
+154 QKDNQ
-159 NVKNSDSDLNNNN
+159 ASNSNEKNNIR
-172 NMKKNFNYNL
+172 KNYNFNL
-182 KDNENN
+182 KDGENN
-188 RNIQFDDN
+188 RNVQFDDN

-217 NQLIDDDYI
+217 EQLIDDDYI
-226 ENLKQIIEDNY
+226 EDLKQIIENNY

-259 INLSNIYNEVL
+259 INLSNTYNEVL

-293 LKKDIYNGRVEL
+293 LKKDIFNGRVEL

-340 KNKLGLEDTKKIEN
+340 KNKLGLEDTKKTEN

-390 MLNINS
+390 MLNINT
-396 NEDENKKDL
+396 NDDENKKD

-410 YEGEDDI
+410 YEGDDDI

-455 TYIFQNDKDTHEVTL
+455 TYVFQNDKDTHEVTL
-470 KIVKDELYC
+470 KIIKDELYC
-479 TDGTTFSSWL
+479 SDGTTFSSWL
-489 IQNFSV
+489 IKNFSA

>member
-1 MTNYHFLVIHILFL
+1 MFQIDKCV
-15 IRIIKIFLILVFEI
+15 
-29 EKAIIDLNFDDDV
+29 IDLNFDDDV
-42 MRLEYPMQSPVTFTL
+42 MRLEYPMESPVPFTL
-57 GEKFLQEKLNFNFI
+57 GEKFLQEKLIFNFI
-71 IMSELGNKYKKLAK
+71 IMTELGNKYKKIAK
-85 GDIELQS
+85 GDVELQS

-107 MTPYQSQIE
+107 ITPFKSQIE
-116 ELGIKG
+116 EFGLKG
-122 ETLKNELN
+122 DLLKNEIN
-130 SGKINVKIELQENLE
+130 NGKINVKIELQENPE

-154 QKENQ
+154 QKDNQ
-159 NVKNSDSDLNNNN
+159 NANNNDINNNN
-172 NMKKNFNYNL
+172 RKNFNFNL
-182 KDNENN
+182 KDGENN

-212 KGLDL
+212 KGLDIE
-217 NQLIDDDYI
+217 QLIDDDYI
-226 ENLKQIIEDNY
+226 ENLKQIIENNY
-237 QKILPKDPVKLKQMN
+237 QKILPKDPAKLKQIN
-252 ESLYKKF
+252 EKKNKKF
-259 INLSNIYNEVL
+259 INLSNTYNEVL

-293 LKKDIYNGRVEL
+293 LKKDIYNGRVDL

-340 KNKLGLEDTKKIEN
+340 KNKLGLEDTKKTEN

-375 VGSGLSEEDKNLVKN
+375 VGSGLSEDDKNLVKN
-390 MLNINS
+390 MLNINT
-396 NEDENKKDL
+396 NDDENKKDL

-455 TYIFQNDKDTHEVTL
+455 TYVFQNDKETHEVTL
-470 KIVKDELYC
+470 KIEKDELYC
-479 TDGTTFSSWL
+479 NDGTTFSSWL
-489 IQNFSV
+489 INNFSV

>member
-1 MTNYHFLVIHILFL
+1 
-15 IRIIKIFLILVFEI
+15 
-29 EKAIIDLNFDDDV
+29 
-42 MRLEYPMQSPVTFTL
+42 MRLEYPMQSPVSFTL
-57 GEKFLQEKLNFNFI
+57 GEKFLQEKLIFNFI
-71 IMSELGNKYKKLAK
+71 IMTELGNKYKKIAK
-85 GDIELQS
+85 GDVELQS

-107 MTPYQSQIE
+107 ITPFKSQIE
-116 ELGIKG
+116 EFGLKG
-122 ETLKNELN
+122 DLLKNEIN
-130 SGKINVKIELQENLE
+130 NGKINVKIELQENPE

-154 QKENQ
+154 QKDNQ
-159 NVKNSDSDLNNNN
+159 NANNNDINNNN
-172 NMKKNFNYNL
+172 RKNFNFNL
-182 KDNENN
+182 KDGENN

-212 KGLDL
+212 KGLDIE
-217 NQLIDDDYI
+217 QLIDDDYI
-226 ENLKQIIEDNY
+226 ENLKQIIENNY
-237 QKILPKDPVKLKQMN
+237 QKILPKDPAKLKQIN

-259 INLSNIYNEVL
+259 INLSNTYNEVL

-293 LKKDIYNGRVEL
+293 LKKDIYNGRVDL

-340 KNKLGLEDTKKIEN
+340 KNKLGLEDTKKTEN

-375 VGSGLSEEDKNLVKN
+375 VGSGLSEDDKNLVKN
-390 MLNINS
+390 MLNINT
-396 NEDENKKDL
+396 NDDENKKDL

-455 TYIFQNDKDTHEVTL
+455 TYVFQNDKETHEVTL
-470 KIVKDELYC
+470 KIEKDELYC
-479 TDGTTFSSWL
+479 NDGTTFSSWL
-489 IQNFSV
+489 INNFSV

>member
-1 MTNYHFLVIHILFL
+1 MFQIDKCV
-15 IRIIKIFLILVFEI
+15 
-29 EKAIIDLNFDDDV
+29 IDLNFDDDV
-42 MRLEYPMQSPVTFTL
+42 MRLEYPMESPVPFTL
-57 GEKFLQEKLNFNFI
+57 GEKFLQEKLIFNFI
-71 IMSELGNKYKKLAK
+71 IMTELGNKYKKIAK
-85 GDIELQS
+85 GDVELQS

-107 MTPYQSQIE
+107 ITPFKSQIE
-116 ELGIKG
+116 EFGLKG
-122 ETLKNELN
+122 DLLKNEIN
-130 SGKINVKIELQENLE
+130 NGKINVKIELQENPE

-154 QKENQ
+154 QKDNQ
-159 NVKNSDSDLNNNN
+159 NANNNDINNNN
-172 NMKKNFNYNL
+172 RKNFNFNL
-182 KDNENN
+182 KDGENN

-212 KGLDL
+212 KGLDIE
-217 NQLIDDDYI
+217 QLIDDDYI
-226 ENLKQIIEDNY
+226 ENLKQIIENNY
-237 QKILPKDPVKLKQMN
+237 QKILPKDPAKLKQIN

-259 INLSNIYNEVL
+259 INLSNTYNEVL

-282 ETKKFYDDYKL
+282 ETKKFYDNYKL
-293 LKKDIYNGRVEL
+293 LKKDIYNGRVDL

-340 KNKLGLEDTKKIEN
+340 KNKLGLEDTKKTEN

-375 VGSGLSEEDKNLVKN
+375 VGSGLSEDDKNLVKN
-390 MLNINS
+390 MLNINT
-396 NEDENKKDL
+396 NDDENKKDL

-455 TYIFQNDKDTHEVTL
+455 TYVFQNDKETHEVTL
-470 KIVKDELYC
+470 KIEKDELYC
-479 TDGTTFSSWL
+479 NDGTTFSSWL
-489 IQNFSV
+489 INNFSV